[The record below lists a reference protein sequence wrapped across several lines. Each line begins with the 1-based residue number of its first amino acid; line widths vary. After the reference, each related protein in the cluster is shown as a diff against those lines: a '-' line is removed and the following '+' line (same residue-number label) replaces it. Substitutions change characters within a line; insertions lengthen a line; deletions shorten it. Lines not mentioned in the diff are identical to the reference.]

1 MDMAHRDV
9 SGRQEAGIGAIA
21 RAVASGSRSAADF
34 VEQAL
39 ARADAYDAI
48 QPQAWIS
55 RATQAAVWHAARQ
68 VDERCARGEALPL
81 AGVPFVVKDNFDV
94 AGMDTTV
101 GCPAFAFAPQRT
113 ATAVAR
119 LQAAGAVLLGKTNL
133 DQFATG
139 LVGTRSP
146 YGAPGCVFDR
156 EYVSGGSSSGSAV
169 LVAAGVVPLALG
181 SDTAGS
187 GRVPAA
193 FNGIVGLKPTR
204 GRYSSSGLFPACR
217 SLDCTSVFTATL
229 ADAELVD
236 DVLAAFDETDP
247 YSRQESARIAA
258 TPASPRIGVPRAG
271 QREFFGDPDSAQ
283 LFEEAIGRLRS
294 TSASIVEVD
303 IAPLTGAAQLLY
315 SGPWVAERLV
325 AIEGFLREHPT
336 AVHPVV
342 RTIIQGARGYSA
354 ADAFRGMYELQAR
367 LGAAARLW
375 REIDALLLP
384 TAPTIYRI
392 SEVLAEPLALN
403 GNLGHYTNFVNLLD
417 MCALAVPSGYRGN
430 GTGFGVSLV
439 GPAWTDRAL
448 LAMARQLR
456 IAASEDARPAL
467 DLSSRVAFVRLA
479 VVGAHLS
486 GQPLNW
492 QLGSRAA
499 RLVQAT
505 RTAPLY
511 RLYAMAG
518 QVPPKPAL
526 VHAGSGASSIEVE
539 VYELDLASFG
549 SFVAEVA
556 PPLAIG
562 SVVLQDGS
570 TVRGFVAE
578 PRALEGAID
587 ISALGG
593 WRAYLAQRNR
603 AQPPQETT

>member
-1 MDMAHRDV
+1 MTHRDGGE
-9 SGRQEAGIGAIA
+9 GREAGIGAIV
-21 RAVASGSRSAADF
+21 RAVASGRRSAVDF
-34 VEQAL
+34 AQQAL
-39 ARADAYDAI
+39 TRADAYDAI

-55 RATQAAVWHAARQ
+55 RASEQAVTQAARQ
-68 VDERCARGEALPL
+68 VDERRARGEALPL
-81 AGVPFVVKDNFDV
+81 AGVPFAVKDNFDV
-94 AGMDTTV
+94 AGMATTV
-101 GCPAFAFAPQRT
+101 GCPAFAYLPQRT

-146 YGAPGCVFDR
+146 FGAPGCVLNR
-156 EYVSGGSSSGSAV
+156 EFISGGSSSGSSV

-217 SLDCTSVFTATL
+217 SLDCASAFTANL

-236 DVLAAFDETDP
+236 GVLAAFDETDP
-247 YSRQESARIAA
+247 YARQACAGTAA
-258 TPASPRIGVPRAG
+258 VPASPRIGVPRAS
-271 QREFFGDPDSAQ
+271 QREFFGDEEAAQ
-283 LFEEAIGRLRS
+283 LFDEAIGRMRGACA
-294 TSASIVEVD
+294 TIVEVD
-303 IAPLTGAAQLLY
+303 IAPLTAAAQLLY
-315 SGPWVAERLV
+315 AGPWVAERL
-325 AIEGFLREHPT
+325 ATIETFLRDQPS

-342 RTIIQGARGYSA
+342 RTIIQGAREFSA
-354 ADAFRGMYELQAR
+354 ADAFRGMYELQAKLR
-367 LGAAARLW
+367 SAERLW
-375 REIDALLLP
+375 REVDALVLP

-392 SEVLAEPLALN
+392 SEVLAEPLVLN

-417 MCALAVPSGYRGN
+417 MCALAVPAGFRSN

-448 LAMARQLR
+448 LAMARQLG
-456 IAASEDARPAL
+456 IPGSEDARPAL
-467 DLSSRVAFVRLA
+467 DLSSRIPVVCLA
-479 VVGAHLS
+479 VAGAHLS

-492 QLGSRAA
+492 QLASRGA

-526 VHAGSGASSIEVE
+526 VHAGSAASSIEVE

-549 SFVAEVA
+549 SFVAEVP

-593 WRAYLAQRNR
+593 WRAYLAQRAR
-603 AQPPQETT
+603 AEPSQEQT